1 MIFLVLGSFSLHLT
15 SSNLKLSVITETFN
29 IPGLGGRVWVRDFA
43 YSQNIDFPESF
54 ILLFF
59 TRKVR
64 TVTLSVGDY
73 TLSRLQNDK
82 TSNIWKLFSATS
94 TFSLKL
100 VAEWRRLPRFP
111 ISVQTR
117 LPLHKLSS
125 NPFFLFLLCL
135 PLSFTVLACLKGH

>member
-1 MIFLVLGSFSLHLT
+1 MIFLVLGSFSLHVN

-29 IPGLGGRVWVRDFA
+29 IPELGGRVRVRDFA

-82 TSNIWKLFSATS
+82 TSNIW
-94 TFSLKL
+94 
-100 VAEWRRLPRFP
+100 
-111 ISVQTR
+111 
-117 LPLHKLSS
+117 
-125 NPFFLFLLCL
+125 
-135 PLSFTVLACLKGH
+135 